1 MDSVGCLQWSL
12 KQHCML
18 AMATFIYNFVPCTQV
33 CPSQAFVV
41 GDSHQNIHMLEGIAS
56 ARLVASGC
64 GATKNGPEKLVS
76 LWKLRKHICISG
88 QMSYCECW
96 DVPFFLDIS
105 SQNAALRILCK
116 WFVVAG
122 QLQHGVFKLGQV
134 YTVFSNY
141 FHDWKTAS
149 NWIFNLF
156 PIKQHPTIGKKT
168 TIFGYFVWE
177 KVASDDSMTR
187 HILLVHL
194 RDFSCNVRRWSCV
207 EKGNQMISNRH
218 QSIQS
223 IHINI
228 PIHLRIH
235 IYVRTYIYIY
245 TVRISASW

>member
-1 MDSVGCLQWSL
+1 MVFETTLHVRHGYIHLQLCALHTSLSFPGFRCGRLTPEHPYAWRNCFNSACCLGVWSNQKRPRKAGILVKVKKTHLHFRSDVLLWMLGCS
-12 KQHCML
+12 
-18 AMATFIYNFVPCTQV
+18 
-33 CPSQAFVV
+33 
-41 GDSHQNIHMLEGIAS
+41 
-56 ARLVASGC
+56 
-64 GATKNGPEKLVS
+64 
-76 LWKLRKHICISG
+76 
-88 QMSYCECW
+88 
-96 DVPFFLDIS
+96 FFLDIS

-122 QLQHGVFKLGQV
+122 QLQHRVFKLGQV